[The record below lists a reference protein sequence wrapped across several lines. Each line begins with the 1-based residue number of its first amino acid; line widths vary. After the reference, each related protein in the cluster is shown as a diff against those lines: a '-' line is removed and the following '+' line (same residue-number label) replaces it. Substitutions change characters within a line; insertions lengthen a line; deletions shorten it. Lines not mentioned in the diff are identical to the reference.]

1 MDEHKW
7 RRAKACCLQLIERD
21 LATVAPHSAHLSG
34 DGHGERCSTLPDGAD
49 PVDERTRHEP
59 SCGRRIRLDSR
70 SEPTASSHDVG
81 EHCVTKSCSVLTSWV
96 TLAFSGHDSWS
107 TADQLIDSR
116 ETEVRTHARSVKD
129 KLNIDASCRSTVE
142 ARLDPQM
149 ADSSYWSCS
158 AVNAVTTAIELLT
171 TALVY

>member
-1 MDEHKW
+1 MLLL
-7 RRAKACCLQLIERD
+7 RCISVFALVVAARASTDTCFSCIHLRPSRERANAAAYD
-21 LATVAPHSAHLSG
+21 QS
-34 DGHGERCSTLPDGAD
+34 
-49 PVDERTRHEP
+49 
-59 SCGRRIRLDSR
+59 DSR